1 MRVFVRLF
9 SRLFTCSSSTWVKE
23 LSSGCFL
30 LTISATLSAVSFPLF
45 ATSTI
50 ACTIPLS
57 SFASSFCMFGKLN
70 GKYLIFI
77 ITFPA
82 SSLTGFPSSSSTGSY
97 STPPNPMPNPKGIW
111 EGSFSRFFISIVSWI
126 FSIDIPFPSACSPP
140 MLAIIFKVRIFT
152 ILLDTSQ
159 SRPLRLLCL
168 LLSAPAEGAG
178 TRDTSAAVSSR
189 LAQSLELPEAGQAYL
204 LAAYL
209 AEIII
214 HNLRTPD
221 PVYPCS
227 LQQAVKVHGV
237 GIIEVYSPFKLL
249 QYVWDLF
256 PAYPCCHLK
265 SFFQNLRMFA

>member
-111 EGSFSRFFISIVSWI
+111 EGSFSRFFISIAS
-126 FSIDIPFPSACSPP
+126 FAF
-140 MLAIIFKVRIFT
+140 FF
-152 ILLDTSQ
+152 
-159 SRPLRLLCL
+159 L
-168 LLSAPAEGAG
+168 LLLRG
-178 TRDTSAAVSSR
+178 
-189 LAQSLELPEAGQAYL
+189 LEPGIHLLQCPQDLLRAWSCQRQARAYL
-204 LAAYL
+204 LASYL